1 VRWSSLR
8 SAGGLSVAIDAQNR
22 SWSDGGVCICSHTSQ
37 PMWFTGTLLN
47 LATVAAGGL
56 LGTFLGDR
64 LPPRLRENVVAGVGL
79 FVLVMGAK
87 FAIDTASL
95 LSLLGAMLIGGI
107 VGSLAGLE
115 RRLTELGETVQRR
128 FTRPGQ
134 TSTVA
139 EAFVTASIVFC
150 VGPLAFLGAIR
161 NGLSGDAS
169 LLAIKSVLDGFSAI
183 AFAATLGWG
192 VLLSLVVILVYQGG
206 LAAGASLFSG
216 LLSDAQLREMSAV
229 GGLLIVGVGLKLLKI
244 RDLQVADYLPAIAVA
259 PLLVAAVGAFGGG
272 AR

>member
-1 VRWSSLR
+1 
-8 SAGGLSVAIDAQNR
+8 
-22 SWSDGGVCICSHTSQ
+22 
-37 PMWFTGTLLN
+37 MWFTGTLLN
-47 LATVAAGGL
+47 FTTVLAGGL

-79 FVLVMGAK
+79 FVVVMGVK

-95 LSLLGAMLIGGI
+95 LYLLGAILIGGVI
-107 VGSLAGLE
+107 GSLAGIE
-115 RRLTELGETVQRR
+115 GRLNDLGAAMQRR
-128 FTRPGQ
+128 FATPGGS
-134 TSTVA
+134 STIA

-150 VGPLAFLGAIR
+150 VGPLTFLGAIR
-161 NGLSGDAS
+161 NGLTGDAS

-206 LAAGASLFSG
+206 LAAGASLFAG

-244 RDLQVADYLPAIAVA
+244 RDVQVADYLPAIAVA
-259 PLLVAAVGAFGGG
+259 PLLVAAAAALGGT
-272 AR
+272 AK